1 MLIFDPVARLKL
13 VTTWIYLTYLM
24 YKYKYTYLHT
34 HPPNFNSYTYSCM
47 HMGKQLFNFY
57 LYIDIYLQACLY
69 MYLHTLTYVTCKH
82 LTVIEHY
89 LSSAMSLLW
98 YMKYLIFED
107 EGIRSISPVLTEKR
121 PSMPKA
127 YLKHFSVIYICMYTP
142 LKDSKTSPCILFYLG
157 WAAPLGNGEYV
168 IPKLMSAKLSVFY
181 EYVCHSYPSTLPK
194 QSYSR

>member
-89 LSSAMSLLW
+89 LSSAMSLVIYEVFDIWRWRDKVNQSCTYRKETQYAQGL
-98 YMKYLIFED
+98 
-107 EGIRSISPVLTEKR
+107 
-121 PSMPKA
+121 PKA
-127 YLKHFSVIYICMYTP
+127 LFCYIHMYVYSIKGLQNFSLHPLLFGLSSTTWKWRICYSQAHV
-142 LKDSKTSPCILFYLG
+142 SKTICIL
-157 WAAPLGNGEYV
+157 W
-168 IPKLMSAKLSVFY
+168 
-181 EYVCHSYPSTLPK
+181 VCLPFLPQHSP
-194 QSYSR
+194 